1 MTTGYKT
8 VTPIQLGNLLH
19 ALKTGAIAWSGARVW
34 FACLEMV
41 AIREAARR
49 SAPARRNRPVPPPDF
64 TLDEVVTRAGLAPRV
79 TRRTVGR
86 LEQLGLLT
94 LSKTAIHFPSEPLPE
109 ASSLI
114 EAIAGGRSPRR
125 PIPIPRRLARH
136 LASSPDATAG
146 HVMLG
151 YVLRGLSLER
161 GTGEIRSAGTVKA
174 GWLADTLGL
183 GLRTVR
189 SAQARLRSLGWIGKD
204 TGSRQWKLNRDGAW
218 FRIDPDWQAPI
229 SSTMSAPLPVGIG
242 TRAAPPKKDLKT
254 PSELKNQRTR
264 PGIWVLGRGERTA
277 DGADA
282 GDAPRHGRAFWD
294 RPHAKAP
301 PKPVS
306 SAKSATSAV
315 KPSLNNIRPEDL
327 HSPNRLHAL
336 RRQAVTRGWIR
347 DCEADTLNFFG
358 AAVRARSTDAWDPVR
373 VFVSLVRSR
382 QWGYVT
388 QAHENE
394 ARRMLQPRG
403 IDRARAPV
411 APGRAGEILGGLLS
425 MLNPQSGKPHINP
438 AWPCITP
445 AQAPT
450 GASPA
455 GAS

>member
-41 AIREAARR
+41 AIREAAGR
-49 SAPARRNRPVPPPDF
+49 SAPARRNRSVPTPDF
-64 TLDEVVTRAGLAPRV
+64 TLHEIVTRTALAPRV
-79 TRRTVGR
+79 TQRTVGR
-86 LEQLGLLT
+86 LERLGLLT
-94 LSKTAIHFPSEPLPE
+94 PSKTAIHFASDPVPE

-125 PIPIPRRLARH
+125 PIPMPRRLARH

-204 TGSRQWKLNRDGAW
+204 TSSRQWKLNRDGAW
-218 FRIDPDWQAPI
+218 FRIDPDWQPPAR
-229 SSTMSAPLPVGIG
+229 STEPAPLRVEIG
-242 TRAAPPKKDLKT
+242 TPAAPPKKDRET
-254 PSELKNQRTR
+254 PSEIENQRTR
-264 PGIWVLGRGERTA
+264 PGVWVSGRGEGTT

-282 GDAPRHGRAFWD
+282 ADAPRHGRAFQEC
-294 RPHAKAP
+294 PHAKAP

-327 HSPNRLHAL
+327 HSPDRLHAL

-347 DCEADTLNFFG
+347 DCEADTLNFFA
-358 AAVRARSTDAWDPVR
+358 AAVRARSTDARDPVR

-394 ARRMLQPRG
+394 ARHMLQPRG
-403 IDRARAPV
+403 SDRARPPL
-411 APGRAGEILGGLLS
+411 APGRVGEVLGGLLS
-425 MLNPQSGKPHINP
+425 ALNPQSRKTHVNP
-438 AWPCITP
+438 NWLRITP

-450 GASPA
+450 VASQA